1 MNSSHSANSR
11 RFGFAAAGAVA
22 GVVLTPVLA
31 PLVLGL
37 FGFSA
42 AGVVAG
48 KFPRQADLLAR

>member
-1 MNSSHSANSR
+1 MNSSHPANSR
-11 RFGFAAAGAVA
+11 RIIYAAAGAVT

-31 PLVLGL
+31 PIVLGL

-48 KFPRQADLLAR
+48 KFLFLS

>member
-11 RFGFAAAGAVA
+11 RIIYAAAGAVT
-22 GVVLTPVLA
+22 GVVLTPVIA
-31 PLVLGL
+31 PVVLGL

-48 KFPRQADLLAR
+48 KFLFLS